1 VKPERRDQPRR
12 LTPELL
18 AFYKQRAKQLRDQA
32 YIDAMLALWSLLRR
46 LVGLR

>member
-1 VKPERRDQPRR
+1 MKPERRDQARR

-32 YIDAMLALWSLLRR
+32 YIDAVLALWALLRR
-46 LVGLR
+46 LVGRR

>member
-1 VKPERRDQPRR
+1 VKPERRDAPRR

-32 YIDAMLALWSLLRR
+32 YIDAMHALWTLLRR
-46 LVGLR
+46 LVGRR